1 MEAEI
6 KKMFVLDAVI
16 MNTDRHKNN
25 FGFLIDNRTLEIQG
39 MAPLFDHNLALL
51 PYAVEPE
58 EFTYGGTYYKEHG
71 PSIGD
76 DWVNIATACLTPET
90 RKVLIELREFAF
102 EKHPKYNLTDWR
114 LEALTAEMHAII
126 DAILEKDALRTKQIA
141 VK

>member
-1 MEAEI
+1 MR
-6 KKMFVLDAVI
+6 KLQR
-16 MNTDRHKNN
+16 RHLK
-25 FGFLIDNRTLEIQG
+25 
-39 MAPLFDHNLALL
+39 
-51 PYAVEPE
+51 
-58 EFTYGGTYYKEHG
+58 GG
-71 PSIGD
+71 
-76 DWVNIATACLTPET
+76 CLTPET

>member
-1 MEAEI
+1 
-6 KKMFVLDAVI
+6 
-16 MNTDRHKNN
+16 
-25 FGFLIDNRTLEIQG
+25 

-71 PSIGD
+71 PRIGD

-102 EKHPKYNLTDWR
+102 EKHPKYNLPDWR
-114 LEALTAEMHAII
+114 LEALTNEMHAII
-126 DAILEKDALRTKQIA
+126 DAILEKDALRAKTIA
-141 VK
+141 MRS